1 MKKNIVFTILFF
13 CAMNIIAQEKIV
25 YKPQTGIFDIR
36 KNIMSTGLPLELDQ
50 NKMEKLDTVQLR
62 IQYSV
67 KYRSAKEDPL
77 KESVEALY
85 IGSQITEY
93 RENILQYGGE
103 HMPEALK
110 GDPTKWNEEIMKKAM
125 VFEGK
130 MNRYKPTPFT
140 VQKDY
145 PEKGIQRC
153 YNYLMFEGFKSNKP
167 KVNPNIYYDEPIP
180 HIDWELEEG
189 DTVICDYACQRASA
203 LFRGRTWKVWYA
215 PGLPYQDGPW
225 KLQGL
230 PGLILKAEDVSGDFH
245 FEAVEIKRPE
255 VEYIVKHPAYE
266 QYVKGTPKRLK
277 ELTDMLYKNPR
288 TLLLMMA
295 DEENIKKF
303 EDQGVT
309 INIPQQS
316 RTPCL
321 IEKYE

>member
-1 MKKNIVFTILFF
+1 MTYN
-13 CAMNIIAQEKIV
+13 
-25 YKPQTGIFDIR
+25 PQTGIFDIR
-36 KNIMSTGLPLELDQ
+36 ENIMSTGLPLVFDQ

-62 IQYSV
+62 IQYAV
-67 KYRSAKEDPL
+67 KYRSTKEEPL
-77 KESVEALY
+77 KESFEALF
-85 IGSQITEY
+85 IGNQITEY
-93 RENILQYGGE
+93 RENIHQYGGE

-110 GDPTKWNEEIMKKAM
+110 GDPTKWDEEMMKLAK
-125 VFEGK
+125 VFENK
-130 MNRYKPTPFT
+130 MNLYKATPFT
-140 VQKDY
+140 IQKNY

-167 KVNPNIYYDEPIP
+167 RVNPNIYYDEPMAQFN
-180 HIDWELEEG
+180 WELEDG
-189 DTVICDYACQRASA
+189 DTVICSYTCQRAST
-203 LFRGRTWKVWYA
+203 LFRGRVWKVWYA
-215 PGLPYQDGPW
+215 PELPYQDGPW

-230 PGLILKAEDVSGDFH
+230 PGLIMKAEDTEGDFH
-245 FEAVEIKRPE
+245 FEAVEIRKPG

-266 QYVKGTPKRLK
+266 QYVRGTPKRLK